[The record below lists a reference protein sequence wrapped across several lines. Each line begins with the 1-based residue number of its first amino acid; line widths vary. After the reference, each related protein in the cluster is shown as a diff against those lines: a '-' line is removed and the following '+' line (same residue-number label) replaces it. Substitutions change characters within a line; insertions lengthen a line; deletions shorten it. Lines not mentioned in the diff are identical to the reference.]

1 MADIDILVDST
12 QVKTAKQELA
22 ELGNSF
28 NSAAKSASI
37 FMQAFQKAAAQSA
50 RDTQYIREASRAYQE
65 LINTN
70 LKITNSYSSAEASA
84 KAMVEGLRQQEAQAL
99 KTARANQEL
108 INTQLGVGGP
118 SATAGGAS
126 FSAMEA
132 EINSLAT
139 RYNSV
144 YAASQ
149 LYEKELQNLNRA
161 NQLGVISTKQYE
173 AELERLNAEYQQYA
187 NSTEGAALAG
197 NRFAN
202 HVNATR
208 SGLNSFGVVAQ
219 QVGYQVGDFFVQIQS
234 GTSAFVAFGQQA
246 TQLAG
251 LIPGIG
257 GAIAGI
263 GISVVT
269 AFLSF
274 REKALEAAEGTKELD
289 NAVKS
294 LDESL
299 KSYLKTQEASNL
311 GITPDQLTA
320 AEALKKAEEDLAKAQ
335 EDRAKIVAA
344 QGAAG
349 YTTLV
354 SQNEQLA
361 LIKNAEAEIEKAQ
374 ERILQ
379 IRKRSNDL
387 LTAETKDLTFA
398 HQLEMARLEFGEDS
412 LVYKNLAAQ
421 ADRRAFVERVRALDI
436 EESMQNALI
445 RNYDQFKAQEKALK
459 DSKDQ
464 AQALRDLM
472 DAWDGKEFQA
482 TLSIKMPE
490 MSTGN
495 LDWAQNQLGFILPGS
510 ELLPPQ
516 PEVSSGGT
524 SGVGASAVDSQ
535 LQSLVESLQYQREA
549 LTEWYDESKTLLQS
563 ASDQE
568 LEVLGGKYEAMARL
582 DAQYRQK
589 VFEAQQAQSQMSFQA
604 YAGMFSALGELLSV
618 FAGKSKGAAVAAL
631 AIQKGL
637 AIAQIIT
644 STAAAQMRA
653 YAELGPI
660 AGAAMAAKIGL
671 LGKMQMALVA
681 ATGIAQAGQIM
692 SGGDAGSTGGG
703 GSGGGGPKGS
713 ASVSTTTTTS
723 AAQTVYISGLDP
735 NALFTGEQLANLF
748 DSFYKENDNRGKVFV
763 VAR

>member
-12 QVKTAKQELA
+12 QVKTAKQEIA

-50 RDTQYIREASRAYQE
+50 RDAQYLRDVARANQE
-65 LINTN
+65 IINTN
-70 LKITNSYSSAEASA
+70 LKVSNSYKSAESSAL
-84 KAMVEGLRQQEAQAL
+84 AMIDGLRQQEAQAL
-99 KTARANQEL
+99 KTARANQEM
-108 INTQLGVGGP
+108 INAQLGVGGP
-118 SATAGGAS
+118 SATSGGAS

-139 RYNSV
+139 RYNSL

-149 LYEKELQNLNRA
+149 LYEKELASIQRA

-173 AELERLNAEYQQYA
+173 AELERLNLEYQQYA
-187 NSTEGAALAG
+187 NSSEGAAIAG
-197 NRFAN
+197 NRFAA

-208 SGLNSFGVVAQ
+208 SGLNNFGVVAQ

-234 GTSAFVAFGQQA
+234 GTNAFVAFGQQA

-263 GISVVT
+263 GISVAT

-274 REKALEAAEGTKELD
+274 STR
-289 NAVKS
+289 
-294 LDESL
+294 
-299 KSYLKTQEASNL
+299 TQEAVESAKEFKTVLDDISAATQNLTLQRLSPGFNLDSQKAAVTQQIAQLETQIYLLKRDQVEQDGFSIAESNKQIL
-311 GITPDQLTA
+311 ALQNQVNSLRSKLA
-320 AEALKKAEEDLAKAQ
+320 LYEQEKKKLEEAKQKAEELDLAFKKYIGSLITAARIDLGNIFDVAKGKLGDLSSAASDFLKKLEAIAYINYNQ
-335 EDRAKIVAA
+335 RGNTGYLIDQYSLYGAGQQDMQDAGPLYTPYPVPEDDKGGSAA
-344 QGAAG
+344 A
-349 YTTLV
+349 
-354 SQNEQLA
+354 
-361 LIKNAEAEIEKAQ
+361 
-374 ERILQ
+374 
-379 IRKRSNDL
+379 SN
-387 LTAETKDLTFA
+387 
-398 HQLEMARLEFGEDS
+398 
-412 LVYKNLAAQ
+412 
-421 ADRRAFVERVRALDI
+421 
-436 EESMQNALI
+436 
-445 RNYDQFKAQEKALK
+445 
-459 DSKDQ
+459 
-464 AQALRDLM
+464 
-472 DAWDGKEFQA
+472 
-482 TLSIKMPE
+482 
-490 MSTGN
+490 
-495 LDWAQNQLGFILPGS
+495 
-510 ELLPPQ
+510 
-516 PEVSSGGT
+516 
-524 SGVGASAVDSQ
+524 
-535 LQSLVESLQYQREA
+535 LQSLIESLQYQREA
-549 LTEWYDESKTLLQS
+549 LTAWYEESKTLLQS

-589 VFEAQQAQSQMSFQA
+589 IYEAQQAQSQMSFQA

-692 SGGDAGSTGGG
+692 SGGDTGSTGGG
-703 GSGGGGPKGS
+703 SSGGGPKGS

>member
-108 INTQLGVGGP
+108 INAQLGVGGP
-118 SATAGGAS
+118 SATSGGAS

-149 LYEKELQNLNRA
+149 LYEKELQSLNRA

-187 NSTEGAALAG
+187 NSAEGAAIAN
-197 NRFAN
+197 NRFAA
-202 HVNATR
+202 HVNATK
-208 SGLNSFGVVAQ
+208 SGLNNFGVVAQ

-289 NAVKS
+289 EAVKS

-299 KSYLKTQEASNL
+299 KEYFRTQELASL
-311 GITPDQLTA
+311 GITPDQQTA
-320 AEALKKAEEDLAKAQ
+320 LEALTRAQNDLADAQ
-335 EDRAKIVAA
+335 ERLLNPSARTGGATSGALRDIAA
-344 QGAAG
+344 ATQEIAD
-349 YTTLV
+349 
-354 SQNEQLA
+354 
-361 LIKNAEAEIEKAQ
+361 AE

-379 IRKRSNDL
+379 VRLRMADALTTEINDL
-387 LTAETKDLTFA
+387 AYA
-398 HQLEMARLEFGEDS
+398 HQLEMARIEFGEDS
-412 LVYKNLAAQ
+412 LVYKDLAIE

-445 RNYDQFKAQEKALK
+445 RNYDHFKAQEQELQKTTDRAREL
-459 DSKDQ
+459 
-464 AQALRDLM
+464 ATLM
-472 DAWDGKEFQA
+472 EEFHGKEFQVILNVNA
-482 TLSIKMPE
+482 RLPEWMGDVQNTLAALQGGYDPNNIPRPMPRPVDTVNNE
-490 MSTGN
+490 
-495 LDWAQNQLGFILPGS
+495 LFLPA
-510 ELLPPQ
+510 ET
-516 PEVSSGGT
+516 SGGGT
-524 SGVGASAVDSQ
+524 DLTDR
-535 LQSLVESLQYQREA
+535 LQSDLDSLRQFLMDAKEAEMTSYQERQDTLQQALEQKLITIQEYNELERELTEKHNQVVAEIDAKRRFQTLQEMGTFFGAMANLAQAGGQKYIKVARVLGATEA
-549 LTEWYDESKTLLQS
+549 LINT
-563 ASDQE
+563 
-568 LEVLGGKYEAMARL
+568 
-582 DAQYRQK
+582 
-589 VFEAQQAQSQMSFQA
+589 FIAQSQVLRDPNLGFFGKMAA
-604 YAGMFSALGELLSV
+604 YAAI
-618 FAGKSKGAAVAAL
+618 GAA
-631 AIQKGL
+631 GL
-637 AIAQIIT
+637 
-644 STAAAQMRA
+644 
-653 YAELGPI
+653 G
-660 AGAAMAAKIGL
+660 
-671 LGKMQMALVA
+671 LVA
-681 ATGIAQAGQIM
+681 SLR
-692 SGGDAGSTGGG
+692 SGSDSASAAGGG
-703 GSGGGGPKGS
+703 GGGGMPKGS
-713 ASVSTTTTTS
+713 ATVASNTGTPGP
-723 AAQTVYISGLDP
+723 AQTVYISGLDP

>member
-12 QVKTAKQELA
+12 QVKTAKQEIA

-50 RDTQYIREASRAYQE
+50 RDAQYLRDVARANQE
-65 LINTN
+65 IINTN
-70 LKITNSYSSAEASA
+70 LKVSNSYKSAESSAL
-84 KAMVEGLRQQEAQAL
+84 AMIDGLRQQEAQAL
-99 KTARANQEL
+99 KTARANQEM
-108 INTQLGVGGP
+108 INAQLGVGGP
-118 SATAGGAS
+118 SATSGGAS

-139 RYNSV
+139 RYNSL

-149 LYEKELQNLNRA
+149 LYEKELASIQRA

-173 AELERLNAEYQQYA
+173 AELERLNLEYQQYA
-187 NSTEGAALAG
+187 NSSEGAAIAG
-197 NRFAN
+197 NRFAA

-208 SGLNSFGVVAQ
+208 SGLNNFGVVAQ

-234 GTSAFVAFGQQA
+234 GTNAFVAFGQQA

-263 GISVVT
+263 GISVAT

-274 REKALEAAEGTKELD
+274 STR
-289 NAVKS
+289 
-294 LDESL
+294 
-299 KSYLKTQEASNL
+299 TQEAVESAKEFKTVLDDISAATQNLTLQRLSPGFNLDSQKAAVTQQIAQLETQIYLLKRDQVEQDGFSIAESNKQIL
-311 GITPDQLTA
+311 ALQNQVNSLRSKLA
-320 AEALKKAEEDLAKAQ
+320 LYEQEKKKLEEAKQKAEELDLAFKKYIGSLITAARIDLGNIFDVAKGKLGDLSSAASDFLKKLEAIAYINYNQ
-335 EDRAKIVAA
+335 RGNTGYLIDQYSLYGAGQQDMQDAGPLYTPYPVPEDDKGGSAA
-344 QGAAG
+344 A
-349 YTTLV
+349 
-354 SQNEQLA
+354 
-361 LIKNAEAEIEKAQ
+361 
-374 ERILQ
+374 
-379 IRKRSNDL
+379 SN
-387 LTAETKDLTFA
+387 
-398 HQLEMARLEFGEDS
+398 
-412 LVYKNLAAQ
+412 
-421 ADRRAFVERVRALDI
+421 
-436 EESMQNALI
+436 
-445 RNYDQFKAQEKALK
+445 
-459 DSKDQ
+459 
-464 AQALRDLM
+464 
-472 DAWDGKEFQA
+472 
-482 TLSIKMPE
+482 
-490 MSTGN
+490 
-495 LDWAQNQLGFILPGS
+495 
-510 ELLPPQ
+510 
-516 PEVSSGGT
+516 
-524 SGVGASAVDSQ
+524 
-535 LQSLVESLQYQREA
+535 LQSLIESLQYQREA
-549 LTEWYDESKTLLQS
+549 LTAWYEESKTLLQS

-582 DAQYRQK
+582 DAEYRQK
-589 VFEAQQAQSQMSFQA
+589 IYEAQQAQSQMSFQA

-692 SGGDAGSTGGG
+692 SGGDTGSTGGG
-703 GSGGGGPKGS
+703 SSGSGPKGS